1 MKYIQCFIGVSAT
14 TIDARPAFDGYKYH
28 EHEYCSEPTYDNDA
42 STIDEAVAKCTNDP
56 DCAAIEDRWATGK
69 APIGLCKR
77 TKGKRAGGGT
87 YLLKKGNYITKLLRE
102 LGTFSSNVYG
112 LHIFLL

>member
-1 MKYIQCFIGVSAT
+1 MKYIQFFIGVSAT

-28 EHEYCSEPTYDNDA
+28 ENEYCSEPLYDNDA

-77 TKGKRAGGGT
+77 KKGKRAGGGT
-87 YLLKKGNYITKLLRE
+87 YLLKKGTYITKLLRE
-102 LGTFSSNVYG
+102 PGIFGLLFYA
-112 LHIFLL
+112 LHIFL

>member
-28 EHEYCSEPTYDNDA
+28 ENEYCSELTYDNDA

-87 YLLKKGNYITKLLRE
+87 YLLKKGTCIAKLLRE
-102 LGTFSSNVYG
+102 PGIL
-112 LHIFLL
+112 